1 MIKVIYFF
9 KRRPGMSVEDFQ
21 AHWRTTHADI
31 IVALPG
37 IRRYVQNHT
46 LPSAYR
52 KGEPAFDGVA
62 ESWFD
67 DTQTLKALAATPQ
80 YAAVL
85 ADEPKFIDGPTMGS
99 IITDEHVL
107 KDGPAPAGGIKTVD
121 LVTHKPGMPLD
132 AFFKYWR
139 EDHGRLGAAAPVVR
153 RYVQSHTRGSIYAA
167 GRTPAY
173 DAACGGR
180 DAGVRAPARR
190 CRELHRARQVTRRA
204 RRGARGARLVPVVQ
218 RGAAHPALTRRALQR
233 SSARRTTGA
242 SASAAARRLWPRRP
256 SWVVR
261 GGGVVC

>member
-37 IRRYVQNHT
+37 IRRYVQNHV

-67 DTQTLKALAATPQ
+67 DTQTLKALAAAPQ

-85 ADEPKFIDGPTMGS
+85 ADEPKFIDGATMGS
-99 IITDEHVL
+99 IITEEHVI

-121 LVTHKPGMPLD
+121 LVTHKPDMPLE

-139 EDHGRLGAAAPVVR
+139 EDHGALGAAAPAVR
-153 RYVQSHTRGSIYAA
+153 RYVQSHTRRSIYAS

-173 DAACGGR
+173 DGAAMMWF
-180 DAGVRAPARR
+180 DDMNALRAAAATPEFER
-190 CRELHRARQVTRRA
+190 LRADVA
-204 RRGARGARLVPVVQ
+204 NFIARGKSPAVLAAEHVVL
-218 RGAAHPALTRRALQR
+218 A
-233 SSARRTTGA
+233 
-242 SASAAARRLWPRRP
+242 
-256 SWVVR
+256 
-261 GGGVVC
+261 

>member
-37 IRRYVQNHT
+37 LRRYVQNHV

-67 DTQTLKALAATPQ
+67 DTQTLKALAATPR

-85 ADEPKFIDGPTMGS
+85 ADEPKFIDGATMGS
-99 IITDEHVL
+99 IITEEHVL
-107 KDGPAPAGGIKTVD
+107 LDGVAPAGGIKTVD
-121 LVTHKPGMPLD
+121 LVTRKPDLALD

-139 EDHGRLGAAAPVVR
+139 EDHGALGAAAPAVR
-153 RYVQSHTRGSIYAA
+153 RYVQSHTRRAIYAA

-173 DAACGGR
+173 DGAAMMWFDDMNALRAAAGTPEFERLRADVANFIAR
-180 DAGVRAPARR
+180 DKSPSVLVAEQVVRA
-190 CRELHRARQVTRRA
+190 
-204 RRGARGARLVPVVQ
+204 
-218 RGAAHPALTRRALQR
+218 
-233 SSARRTTGA
+233 
-242 SASAAARRLWPRRP
+242 
-256 SWVVR
+256 
-261 GGGVVC
+261 

>member
-1 MIKVIYFF
+1 
-9 KRRPGMSVEDFQ
+9 MSVEDFQ
-21 AHWRTTHADI
+21 AHWRTTHAKI

-85 ADEPKFIDGPTMGS
+85 ADEPKFIDGATMGS
-99 IITDEHVL
+99 IITEEHVI
-107 KDGPAPAGGIKTVD
+107 KDGPAPVGGIKTVD
-121 LVTHKPGMPLD
+121 LVTHKPDMPLD

-139 EDHGRLGAAAPVVR
+139 EDHGALGAAAPAVR
-153 RYVQSHTRGSIYAA
+153 RYVQSHTRASIYAA

-173 DAACGGR
+173 D
-180 DAGVRAPARR
+180 
-190 CRELHRARQVTRRA
+190 
-204 RRGARGARLVPVVQ
+204 
-218 RGAAHPALTRRALQR
+218 GAAMMWFDDMNALR
-233 SSARRTTGA
+233 
-242 SASAAARRLWPRRP
+242 AAAATPEFERLRADVANFIARDKSPAVLAAEH
-256 SWVVR
+256 VVLA
-261 GGGVVC
+261 